1 MLGYV
6 RHHKPNLRIC
16 DYETYKSIYCS
27 LCREMGKRY
36 GRLTRFALSY
46 DFAFLAVLGL
56 SLQEEDCTFV
66 NKSCVCNPLKR
77 CRYCCTQTEVLKYC
91 SCASVILLYF
101 KFRDDILDK
110 SFLASLL
117 ARCAS
122 LYLKGKIKR
131 AKRDYPE
138 LWEIICEQTRHQNQ
152 LEQKKSS
159 GIDEAAHPTATM
171 LSGIVTQFSKTAAQT
186 RILSRLGYCL
196 GRWIY
201 LIDAVDDLQKDL
213 KKHNYNPLVASGM
226 VNTAED
232 LLFKKQEIEQ
242 MLTVCISEVVDA
254 YRLLQINRFSQII
267 ENVLYQG
274 LDAVQNTVLK
284 ERTDICE
291 GSV

>member
-56 SLQEEDCTFV
+56 SLQEEDCTFA

-77 CRYCCTQTEVLKYC
+77 CKYCYTQTEVLKYC
-91 SCASVILLYF
+91 SCASVVLLYF
-101 KFRDDILDK
+101 KFQDDILDK
-110 SFLASLL
+110 SFLTSLPARL
-117 ARCAS
+117 AI
-122 LYLKGKIKR
+122 LYLKGNIKR

-138 LWEIICEQTRHQNQ
+138 LWKNICEQTGHQNQ
-152 LEQKKSS
+152 LEQNQNT

-171 LSGIVTQFSKTAAQT
+171 LSNIVTQFSKTQAET

-226 VNTAED
+226 VDTEEIF
-232 LLFKKQEIEQ
+232 LLKKQQIEQ
-242 MLTVCISEVVDA
+242 MLTVCISEVVNA

-284 ERTDICE
+284 ERTGICE